1 MTGRMRKAGRVGRTV
16 TLRFRFDDFTRAT
29 RSHSLSDATSSTAVV
44 VATARGLF
52 EANWELIEERGLTLL
67 GLSVG
72 NLHDEDA
79 VQLTLPFAR
88 SDADRLDTVVDA
100 VRGRFGGSSLVRA
113 ATMRGDRGIQMPMLP
128 D

>member
-1 MTGRMRKAGRVGRTV
+1 
-16 TLRFRFDDFTRAT
+16 
-29 RSHSLSDATSSTAVV
+29 
-44 VATARGLF
+44 
-52 EANWELIEERGLTLL
+52 
-67 GLSVG
+67 LSVG

-88 SDADRLDTVVDA
+88 SDADRLDAVVDA

-113 ATMRGDRGIQMPMLP
+113 ATMRGHPGITMPMLP